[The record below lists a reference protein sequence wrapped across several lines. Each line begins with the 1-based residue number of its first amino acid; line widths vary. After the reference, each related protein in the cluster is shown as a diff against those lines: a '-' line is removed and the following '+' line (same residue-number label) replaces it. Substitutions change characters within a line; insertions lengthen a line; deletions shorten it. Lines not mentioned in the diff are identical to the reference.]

1 MLKTAYCY
9 KSIIL
14 YYYSCERRSINMNKI
29 ALFGDSTCDLT
40 TQVRK
45 DRDIDYVRMLVNW
58 TDKEKKNHEIYASL
72 DWEVLSPKE
81 YYDLMRNGYVIY
93 TSQVTEQEFDEKF
106 IPHLE
111 KGEDILYISCS
122 SALSQSGNLAV
133 RLAKDKYSKKY
144 PNSRIVVVDSL
155 CSCMGQGLMV
165 LRAAD
170 LRDEGK
176 TIDEIAA
183 EIEKTRLCY
192 NQTATVEDLTT
203 LAKHGRVKAAKAFFG
218 NIFGVKPIL
227 ISDAKGN
234 NFAVEKAKGRRN
246 ALVRVAEIVKERA
259 VEPEKHVIYVSHAGA
274 KQEDVDLV
282 VSKIKEIG
290 FKDVVVGDLG
300 PIISASCGP
309 ATFGIYYFGKEETR
323 VGE

>member
-1 MLKTAYCY
+1 
-9 KSIIL
+9 
-14 YYYSCERRSINMNKI
+14 MNKI

-40 TQVRK
+40 PELRK
-45 DRDIDYVRMLVNW
+45 QHDIDYVRMLVNW

-106 IPHLE
+106 VPHLK

-122 SALSQSGNLAV
+122 SGLSQSGNLAV
-133 RLAKDKYSKKY
+133 RLAKEKYSKEY

-155 CSCMGQGLMV
+155 CSCMGQGSMI

-176 TIDEIAA
+176 TIDEIAE

-192 NQTATVEDLTT
+192 NQIATVEDLST

-218 NIFGVKPIL
+218 NIFGVKPMI
-227 ISDAKGN
+227 ISDAKGVN
-234 NFAVEKAKGRRN
+234 YAVEKAKGRRN
-246 ALVRVAEIVKERA
+246 ALVRMAEVVKER
-259 VEPEKHVIYVSHAGA
+259 VIKPETQICYVSHADA
-274 KQEDVDLV
+274 KPEDVELV

-309 ATFGIYYFGKEETR
+309 ATFGVYYFGKEETR
-323 VGE
+323 IGE

>member
-1 MLKTAYCY
+1 MQKEIT
-9 KSIIL
+9 
-14 YYYSCERRSINMNKI
+14 MNKFAI
-29 ALFGDSTCDLT
+29 FGDSTCDLT
-40 TQVRK
+40 PEVRK
-45 DRDIDYVRMLVNW
+45 ARDIDYVRMLVNW
-58 TDKEKKNHEIYASL
+58 NDKDKKNHEIYASL
-72 DWEVLSPKE
+72 DWDVLSPKE
-81 YYDLMRNGYVIY
+81 YCDLMRNGAVIF
-93 TSQVTEQEFDEKF
+93 TSQVTEQEFDERF

-133 RLAKDKYSKKY
+133 RLAKEKYSVQY

-155 CSCMGQGLMV
+155 CSCMGQGLM
-165 LRAAD
+165 LIHAAD
-170 LRDEGK
+170 LRDAGK
-176 TIDEIAA
+176 SIDEIAE
-183 EIEKTRLCY
+183 EINKTKLSY
-192 NQTATVEDLTT
+192 NQIATVEDLST

-234 NFAVEKAKGRRN
+234 NYAVEKAKGRRN
-246 ALVRVAEIVKERA
+246 ALVRLAEVIKER
-259 VEPEKHVIYVSHAGA
+259 VINPENQVCYVTHADA

-282 VSKIKEIG
+282 VSKVKEIG
-290 FKDVVVGDLG
+290 FKDVVVQYLG

>member
-1 MLKTAYCY
+1 
-9 KSIIL
+9 
-14 YYYSCERRSINMNKI
+14 MNKI

-40 TQVRK
+40 PELRK
-45 DRDIDYVRMLVNW
+45 SRDIDYVRMLVNW
-58 TDKEKKNHEIYASL
+58 KDKDKKDHEIYASL

-81 YYDLMRNGYVIY
+81 YYDLMRNGAVIF

-122 SALSQSGNLAV
+122 SALSQSGKLAV
-133 RLAKDKYSKKY
+133 RLAKDKYAQKY
-144 PNSRIVVVDSL
+144 PKSKIVVVDSL
-155 CSCMGQGLMV
+155 CSCMGQGSML

-170 LRDEGK
+170 LRDAGK
-176 TIDEIAA
+176 TIEDIAK
-183 EIEKTRLCY
+183 EIEETRLCY
-192 NQTATVEDLTT
+192 NQIATVEDLST
-203 LAKHGRVKAAKAFFG
+203 LAKHGRVKASKAFFG
-218 NIFGVKPIL
+218 NIFGVKPLI
-227 ISDAKGN
+227 ISDGKGN
-234 NFAVEKAKGRRN
+234 NYAVEKAKGRRN
-246 ALVRVAEIVKERA
+246 ALVRAAEIVKER
-259 VEPEKHVIYVSHAGA
+259 VIKPGTQICYVSHADA

-290 FKDVVVGDLG
+290 FKEVVVGNLG

-309 ATFGIYYFGKEETR
+309 ATFGIYYFGKPETR

>member
-1 MLKTAYCY
+1 
-9 KSIIL
+9 
-14 YYYSCERRSINMNKI
+14 MNKI

-40 TQVRK
+40 TEVRK
-45 DRDIDYVRMLVNW
+45 QRDIDYVRMLVNW
-58 TDKEKKNHEIYASL
+58 KDKDKKVREIYASL

-81 YYDLMRNGYVIY
+81 YYDLMRNGATIF

-106 IPHLE
+106 VPHLK

-133 RLAKDKYSKKY
+133 RLAAEKYSKEY
-144 PNSRIVVVDSL
+144 PNSKIVVVDSL
-155 CSCMGQGLMV
+155 CSCMGQGSML

-176 TIDEIAA
+176 SIEEIAE
-183 EIEKTRLCY
+183 EIEKTKLCY
-192 NQTATVEDLTT
+192 NQIATVEDLNT
-203 LAKHGRVKAAKAFFG
+203 LKAHGRVKAAKAFFG
-218 NIFGVKPIL
+218 NLFGVKPLI

-246 ALVRVAEIVKERA
+246 ALLRVAEVVKERA
-259 VEPEKHVIYVSHAGA
+259 IKPETQICYVSHADA
-274 KQEDVDLV
+274 KVEDVELV

-309 ATFGIYYFGKEETR
+309 ATFGIFYFGKEETR
-323 VGE
+323 VGD

>member
-1 MLKTAYCY
+1 
-9 KSIIL
+9 
-14 YYYSCERRSINMNKI
+14 MNKI

-40 TQVRK
+40 TETRK
-45 DRDIDYVRMLVNW
+45 ARNIDYVRMLVNW

-72 DWEVLSPKE
+72 DWETISPKE
-81 YYDLMRNGYVIY
+81 YIDLMRVGYVIF

-133 RLAKDKYSKKY
+133 RLAKEKYAKKY
-144 PNSRIVVVDSL
+144 PNSKIVVIDSL
-155 CSCMGQGLMV
+155 TSCMAQGLMI
-165 LRAAD
+165 LKAAD
-170 LRDEGK
+170 LRDAGK
-176 TIDEIAA
+176 SIDDIAS
-183 EIEKTRLCY
+183 EIERTKLCY

-234 NFAVEKAKGRRN
+234 NYAAEKAKGRRN
-246 ALVRVAEIVKERA
+246 ALVRCAEIVKER
-259 VEPEKHVIYVSHAGA
+259 VIDPEKQVCYITHADA
-274 KQEDVDLV
+274 KQEDIDLV
-282 VSKIKEIG
+282 VGKMKELG
-290 FKDVVVGDLG
+290 FKDVIVQYFG
-300 PIISASCGP
+300 PIITASCGP

>member
-1 MLKTAYCY
+1 
-9 KSIIL
+9 
-14 YYYSCERRSINMNKI
+14 MNKI
-29 ALFGDSTCDLT
+29 AIFGDSTCDLT
-40 TQVRK
+40 GEVRK
-45 DRDIDYVRMLVNW
+45 ARDVDYVRMLVNW

-72 DWEVLSPKE
+72 DWEVLSQKE
-81 YYDLMRNGYVIY
+81 YVNLMRDGYVIF

-133 RLAKDKYSKKY
+133 RLAKEKYNVKF
-144 PNSRIVVVDSL
+144 PNSKIIVVDSL
-155 CSCMGQGLMV
+155 CSCMGQGSMI
-165 LRAAD
+165 LRACD

-176 TIDEIAA
+176 TIEEIAA
-183 EIEKTRLCY
+183 EIEKTKLCY
-192 NQTATVEDLTT
+192 NQIATVEDLST

-218 NIFGVKPIL
+218 NIFGVKPLI

-234 NFAVEKAKGRRN
+234 NYAVEKAKGRRN
-246 ALVRVAEIVKERA
+246 ALIRAADIVRERVVNPA
-259 VEPEKHVIYVSHAGA
+259 SQVCYVSHADA
-274 KQEDVDLV
+274 KPEDVELV

-290 FKDVVVGDLG
+290 FKDVVVGALG

>member
-1 MLKTAYCY
+1 
-9 KSIIL
+9 
-14 YYYSCERRSINMNKI
+14 MNKI

-40 TQVRK
+40 PELRK
-45 DRDIDYVRMLVNW
+45 QHDIDYVRMLVNW
-58 TDKEKKNHEIYASL
+58 TDKDKKNHEIYASL

-81 YYDLMRNGYVIY
+81 YYDIMRNGYVIY

-106 IPHLE
+106 VPHLK

-122 SALSQSGNLAV
+122 SGLSQSGNLAV
-133 RLAKDKYSKKY
+133 RLAKEKYSKDY

-155 CSCMGQGLMV
+155 CSCMGQGSML

-176 TIDEIAA
+176 TIDEIAE

-192 NQTATVEDLTT
+192 NQIATVEDLST

-218 NIFGVKPIL
+218 NIFGVKPMI
-227 ISDAKGN
+227 ISDAKGVN
-234 NFAVEKAKGRRN
+234 YAVEKAKGRRN
-246 ALVRVAEIVKERA
+246 ALVRMAEVVKER
-259 VEPEKHVIYVSHAGA
+259 VIKPETQICYVSHADA
-274 KQEDVDLV
+274 KPEDVELV

-309 ATFGIYYFGKEETR
+309 ATFGVYYFGKEETR